1 MDLDLKSLTTIS
13 IPYPFSQLGTLSLD
27 CSLERSR
34 VDNNLLKI
42 CTKSASKERFLL
54 RQPLRAFLLPFF
66 LLFLGLGNQLLALN
80 IAVNLVS
87 PFDAGGENIK
97 NADGSLLPTN
107 ALFKIGTF
115 VQDPDTNAAAI
126 AGLLSPGNVLTN
138 LNNAS
143 NFLTFGT
150 AIRSNFADGILNFN
164 YSLDANLEGK
174 SIFLIAYNN
183 NDPTLATQV
192 GVYRFYDDAV
202 NFAKF
207 DSTAGADTELFPTLL
222 LESDPDN
229 DFFATPF
236 FGNLSSGNTFLS
248 SLAGGLAIT
257 SGNPTDAVKDELYSY
272 TITANNGATSYSASG
287 LPNGL
292 VVNAATGVISGTPTE
307 TGNFTFTLTANNP
320 LFVSVTKDVTLTV
333 NAPAGNPP
341 VITPIGAQ
349 TAYRGVPFSLTVSAS
364 NGPTSFTLSG
374 APAGFSISSGGV
386 ITGTTTA
393 IARTYPL
400 SIQASGAGGTS
411 QPTLVELTLAN
422 PTITPSQ
429 SSVNGSVGSAITPIT
444 FTVVPTGSNP
454 SFESG
459 NKPDGLTINPTT
471 GTITGTPTSV
481 TTSDSTFTATFANG
495 LTAQA
500 SIIFNII
507 SALPVL
513 LAPAPAELEATRG
526 QEFSLTLQRA
536 LNGAVGPFTYE
547 QVAGF
552 NLSTVGLD
560 LEKEGT
566 NAGVISGVPTKIGIY
581 TASFR
586 AYSSSGASNTLPIT
600 ITVDAAE
607 PVINCELNRAAGVGL
622 PFRHMFTSN
631 DSEHDK
637 TVTGLPPGLT
647 FQRNVSFN
655 KGFFDII
662 SGVPSSPGSFPVT
675 LRASTQKLD
684 ASTVSTSSTLT
695 IQVDGSRPN
704 VSSLGIRPG
713 TFRLNEPTRTTYA
726 PAEGFFLTGSDMGAN
741 STIYMNAT
749 GLPPGL
755 GFGKTWN
762 GTAYADG
769 TTTQKTLARR
779 RGLITGTP
787 TQAGVYPIT
796 LYVQNG
802 TGYTKSGLVLTV
814 LP

>member
-1 MDLDLKSLTTIS
+1 MPAIS
-13 IPYPFSQLGTLSLD
+13 IPCPLPKYGYLPSD
-27 CSLERSR
+27 CSPETSME
-34 VDNNLLKI
+34 NNKQVKI
-42 CTKSASKERFLL
+42 CRRSATKQRFFL

-66 LLFLGLGNQLLALN
+66 LLFLCLGNQLLALN

-115 VQDPDTNAAAI
+115 VQDPDTNAAVI

-183 NDPTLATQV
+183 NNPTLATQV

-222 LESDPDN
+222 VEGDPDN

-248 SLAGGLAIT
+248 SVAGGLAIT
-257 SGNPTDAVKDELYSY
+257 SGNPTDAVKDEPYSY
-272 TITANNGATSYSASG
+272 TITANNGATSYSATG
-287 LPNGL
+287 LPTGL
-292 VVNAATGVISGTPTE
+292 EVNTATGVISGTPTN
-307 TGNFTFTLTANNP
+307 TGTFAVTLRANNP
-320 LFVSVTKDVTLTV
+320 LFVEVTKVVTLTV
-333 NAPAGNPP
+333 NAPAGLPP
-341 VITPIGAQ
+341 VIAPVGAQ
-349 TAYRGVPFSLTVSAS
+349 TAYRGVPFALTVSAS
-364 NGPTSFTLSG
+364 NDPTGFTLSG
-374 APAGFSISSGGV
+374 APDGFSISAGGL
-386 ITGTTTA
+386 ITGTTA
-393 IARTYPL
+393 ANARTYTI

-411 QPTLVELTLAN
+411 QPTPVELTLAN

-429 SSVNGSVGSAITPIT
+429 STVNGSVGAAITPIT
-444 FTVVPTGSNP
+444 FTVVPSGSNP
-454 SFESG
+454 SFNRNSL
-459 NKPDGLTINPTT
+459 PADLTLNSAT
-471 GTITGTPTSV
+471 GTISGTPTAA
-481 TTSDSTFTATFANG
+481 TTSSSTVTATFASG
-495 LTAQA
+495 VTAQA
-500 SIIFNII
+500 SIDFNII

-513 LAPAPAELEATRG
+513 LAPTAAELEATRG

-536 LNGAVGPFTYE
+536 LNGAVGPFTFE
-547 QVAGF
+547 QVSGVD
-552 NLSTVGLD
+552 LSTIGLN
-560 LEKEGT
+560 LQREASQT
-566 NAGVISGVPTKIGIY
+566 AVAGVVSGKPTKIGVY
-581 TASFR
+581 SASFR
-586 AYSSSGASNTLPIT
+586 ATSSSGASNVLPIT
-600 ITVDAAE
+600 ITVDAAQ
-607 PVINCELNRAAGVGL
+607 PVINCELNRGAGVGS
-622 PFRHMFTSN
+622 PFRHVFTSN
-631 DSEHDK
+631 DSEQNK
-637 TVTGLPPGLT
+637 TVSGLPPGLT

-655 KGFFDII
+655 KGFFDMI

-675 LRASTQKLD
+675 LQASTEKLD
-684 ASTVSTSSTLT
+684 GSTISTSSTLT

-704 VSSLGIRPG
+704 LSSLGVRPG
-713 TFRLNEPTRTTYA
+713 TFRLNQPTRTTYA

-787 TQAGVYPIT
+787 TQAGVYSIT

-802 TGYTKSGLVLTV
+802 TGYTKSTLVLTV